1 MKNIVDGSFHNAHL
15 QNNQVLH
22 KVALVLRTGIG
33 EYNQFLSPG
42 DEKTFVSCFNN
53 YAKSYQKRE
62 GNKKVK
68 FVVFVTSDNAETKRN
83 AIEALETNAN
93 NFNIEVVTLND
104 SAIHVMHMS
113 KEESKETEIREKLRK
128 TIAEFFLIGM
138 CDARFLTHG
147 SLFGR
152 VAAERGGGDERMN
165 FFISDSNCDGKRE
178 KYSYLSCH
186 EPKYPKICNL

>member
-1 MKNIVDGSFHNAHL
+1 MKNIVDGPFDNSRL
-15 QNNQVLH
+15 PDDQVLH

-53 YAKSYQKRE
+53 YAKHYQKRT
-62 GNKKVK
+62 GSKKVK
-68 FVVFVTSDNAETKRN
+68 FVVFVTSDNAETKR
-83 AIEALETNAN
+83 ITVEALEDNAN
-93 NFNIEVVTLND
+93 NVDIEAVTLND

-113 KEESKETEIREKLRK
+113 KKESRESGVRQKLRK

-152 VAAERGGGDERMN
+152 VASERGGNENMN

-186 EPKYPKICNL
+186 EPKYPKICNF